1 MKIDL
6 FSIGKLTVHG
16 YGLMIAIGVL
26 ACVFMAGYRARKK
39 GLSTDAIMDIAI
51 YGLIAGFIGAKLL
64 FLIVEFKSFLQNPL
78 SFLSSS
84 GFVVYGGIIA
94 GVIAAIIYCK
104 KKGYVFMEY
113 FDLAAPS
120 IAMAQGFGRIGC
132 FLAGCC
138 YGRPTESVFGV
149 VFPENSMAPAGIKL
163 LPTQL
168 FSSAG
173 DFLIMIILLLYS
185 RKSGKPGNVGILYM
199 VLYGIGRF
207 CIEFLRIDARGGFW
221 RLSTSQWI
229 SIGIVIIAGFL
240 YKIVNGE
247 KVQ

>member
-1 MKIDL
+1 MKINL

-16 YGLMIAIGVL
+16 YGLMIGIGVL
-26 ACVFMAGYRARKK
+26 CCVFMASRRAKKK
-39 GLSTDAIMDIAI
+39 GLSADAIMDIAV

-64 FLIVEFKSFLQNPL
+64 FLVVEFKDFIQDPL
-78 SFLSSS
+78 RFLSTS

-94 GVIAAIIYCK
+94 GVIAAIVYCR

-138 YGRPTESVFGV
+138 YGRPTDSFLGV

-173 DFLIMIILLLYS
+173 DFLIMAVLLLYS

-207 CIEFLRIDARGGFW
+207 FIEFLRIDDRGGFW

-229 SIGIVIIAGFL
+229 SIGIVILAVVL
-240 YKIVNGE
+240 YRIVNRE
-247 KVQ
+247 EA

>member
-6 FSIGKLTVHG
+6 FTIGKLTVHG
-16 YGLMIAIGVL
+16 YGLMIGIGIL
-26 ACVFMAGYRARKK
+26 ACVFMAAYRAPKK
-39 GLSTDAIMDIAI
+39 GLSADAIMDIAI
-51 YGLIAGFIGAKLL
+51 YSVIAGFIGAKLL
-64 FLIVEFKSFLQNPL
+64 FLIVEFREFLRNPL
-78 SFLSSS
+78 SLLGSS
-84 GFVVYGGIIA
+84 GFVVYGGIIT
-94 GVIAAIIYCK
+94 GVITAVFYCK
-104 KKGYVFMEY
+104 KKGYAFMEY

-138 YGRPTESVFGV
+138 YGRVTESFLGV

-173 DFLIMIILLLYS
+173 NFLIMAVLLVYS

-207 CIEFLRIDARGGFW
+207 CIEFLRIDDRGGFW
-221 RLSTSQWI
+221 ILSTSQWI
-229 SIGIVIIAGFL
+229 SIMIIILAGILFQRQR
-240 YKIVNGE
+240 K
-247 KVQ
+247 

>member
-6 FSIGKLTVHG
+6 FTIGNLTVHG
-16 YGLMIAIGVL
+16 YGLMIGIGIL
-26 ACVFMAGYRARKK
+26 CCVFMAGCRAKRK
-39 GLSTDAIMDIAI
+39 GLNTDAIMDIAI
-51 YGLIAGFIGAKLL
+51 YGLIVGFIGAKLL
-64 FLIVEFKSFLQNPL
+64 FLVVEFKEFIRNPL
-78 SFLSSS
+78 GLIGSS

-94 GVIAAIIYCK
+94 GVIVAIFYCR
-104 KKGYVFMEY
+104 KKGYAFLEY

-138 YGRPTESVFGV
+138 YGRVTESALGV
-149 VFPENSMAPAGIKL
+149 VFPENSMAPAGVKL

-173 DFLIMIILLLYS
+173 DFLIMAVLLLYS
-185 RKSGKPGNVGILYM
+185 RKSKKPGNVGILYM

-207 CIEFLRIDARGGFW
+207 SIEFLRIDDRGGFGA
-221 RLSTSQWI
+221 LSTSQWI
-229 SIGIVIIAGFL
+229 SIGIVILAGVL
-240 YKIVNGE
+240 YYFVNR
-247 KVQ
+247 KKMQ

>member
-6 FSIGKLTVHG
+6 FTIGGLTVHG
-16 YGLMIAIGVL
+16 YGLMIGIGIL
-26 ACVFMAGYRARKK
+26 SCVSMAAYRAKKK

-51 YGLIAGFIGAKLL
+51 YGLISGFIGAKLL
-64 FLIVEFKSFLQNPL
+64 FLIVEFEDFIRNPL
-78 SFLSSS
+78 QFIGSS

-94 GVIAAIIYCK
+94 GVIAAIFYCR

-138 YGRPTESVFGV
+138 YGRETDSVLGV
-149 VFPENSMAPAGIKL
+149 VFPENSMAPAGVKL

-173 DFLIMIILLLYS
+173 DFLIMAILLLYS
-185 RKSGKPGNVGILYM
+185 RKSKKAGNVGILYM
-199 VLYGIGRF
+199 VLYGVGRF
-207 CIEFLRIDARGGFW
+207 CIEFLRIDDRGGFGA
-221 RLSTSQWI
+221 LSTSQWI
-229 SIGIVIIAGFL
+229 SIGIVLMAGIL
-240 YKIVNGE
+240 YYFVNRKE
-247 KVQ
+247 VQ